1 MGRPIKK
8 KFFGNLY
15 DNQAVNGFSGIG
27 GEGVASVT
35 FTNSGTLYSQGTTVV
50 FGLPSTVGGIRA
62 TGTPIVDSNGLLRGV
77 TFTNAGSGYT
87 AAPTAT
93 ISTATGVSSASTGTI
108 AETKIYP
115 ASTTGIA
122 VGMKVIGTGISAS
135 STYVTSI
142 VGTAVNLTWPNAGAV
157 STSVNFVDVGSGETH
172 TVQLKTT
179 NNANDSF
186 SFTSYLTTGSS
197 AVSGGDIIKQESSRR
212 YLVRNSQGVGQVRL
226 SFGAGANHTL
236 QAGNMHLIATDV
248 GGATYYVTKLTAR
261 KATLVSRTN
270 TSTALVTL
278 TTDTTNSTWPVGQAK
293 WTTGAANT
301 STTGPVVTI
310 ANITV

>member
-15 DNQAVNGFSGIG
+15 DNQSVNGFGGIG

-35 FTNSGTLYSQGTTVV
+35 FTNSGTLYSQGTTVSFSAPQV
-50 FGLPSTVGGIRA
+50 AGGVRA
-62 TGTPIVDSNGLLRGV
+62 TGTPVIDSAGLLRGV
-77 TFTNAGSGYT
+77 TITEPGSGYSST
-87 AAPTAT
+87 PTLT
-93 ISTATGVSSASTGTI
+93 VTTATGVAKASTGTSGVSF
-108 AETKIYP
+108 IYP
-115 ASTTGIA
+115 ANTTGIS
-122 VGMKVIGTGISAS
+122 VGMKAIGTGISAS
-135 STYVTSI
+135 ATYVTSI
-142 VGTAVNLTWPNAGAV
+142 VGGVVNLTWNNA
-157 STSVNFVDVGSGETH
+157 STVNGSVNFVDVGSSQAN
-172 TVQLKTT
+172 TVTLKTT
-179 NNANDSF
+179 NVKNDSL

-226 SFGAGANHTL
+226 SFGYGVNHTL
-236 QAGNMHLIATDV
+236 QAGNMHLIATDA

-278 TTDTTNSTWPVGQAK
+278 TTDTANSTWPVGQAK
-293 WTTGAANT
+293 WTTNAAFT
-301 STTGPVVTI
+301 STNGPVVSI
-310 ANITV
+310 ASITV